1 MKPSDWLCPESFA
14 EQTER
19 VQMPKAALTKN
30 VMCWECVLVR
40 EGQAC
45 GVGWEKK
52 RNLSYHP
59 LGEGDKNA

>member
-14 EQTER
+14 EQECTER
-19 VQMPKAALTKN
+19 VQMLKAALTKN
-30 VMCWECVLVR
+30 VMCWGYVPAR

-52 RNLSYHP
+52 RN
-59 LGEGDKNA
+59 